1 MWNKL
6 ISYSLLLSFFA
17 FGYGCKE
24 AGPNDANLHKMEDT
38 LFKLYPTVN
47 RVSVE
52 VKENK
57 DVEITL
63 GDADLYNAP
72 EADKQKVTDEIAA
85 LTVHTFEKDNFLE
98 KGTVIFVKE
107 ENTINVKEEDKKK
120 YDMHIEK
127 LLPGG
132 K

>member
-1 MWNKL
+1 MCNKL
-6 ISYSLLLSFFA
+6 INSALALIFFTCC
-17 FGYGCKE
+17 FGCKE
-24 AGPNDANLHKMEDT
+24 TGPNDANLRKMQDT

-52 VKENK
+52 VKENQ

-63 GDADLYNAP
+63 GDAQLYNAP
-72 EADKQKVTDEIAA
+72 EAERQKITDEIAA
-85 LTVHTFEKDNFLE
+85 LTVKVFEKDNFLE

-107 ENTINVKEEDKKK
+107 ENTIDVKEADKKK

-127 LLPGG
+127 LLPVG